1 MNGPVDICLVSHDSR
16 LYGAPSFL
24 LDLAC
29 RLNREAFRPLLVFPQ
44 PLSQELRERVAR
56 HQIPL
61 FGVRKGVETSDP
73 KPILTVRRLMN
84 RVQLLGAYLRL
95 FRQARVQLVYL
106 NTIRSTT
113 AALAARLLGIPSLWC
128 MHEMAQTLD
137 AAGGPL
143 RLRIL
148 RNWSCPIIAV
158 TEAAKQ
164 DLIRRGVRG
173 ERIRVIYNGFAL
185 PDPAAVQ
192 QAIARRKAAV
202 RRRISFVGYLSDGKD
217 PLTLVR
223 AFHRLADPNLELC
236 LFGDVVEGEGDYRA
250 VLQRE
255 VRNLALED
263 RTRFFGR
270 VADMQAYYP
279 SVAIN
284 VLPSR
289 MESFGRT
296 LGEAMSW
303 GIPVVATRVGGI
315 PELVTDGQDGL
326 LFEPGDVA
334 GLAGHLQRLLNDPPL
349 YDRMSRNALRNMQ
362 ERFSIQRSVR
372 EHEQAIQETL
382 ARQKWAGRKMTA

>member
-1 MNGPVDICLVSHDSR
+1 MNGKANICLVSHDSR

-29 RLNREAFRPLLVFPQ
+29 RLNREAFQPLLVFPQ
-44 PLSQELRERVAR
+44 PLSQELRERVAQY
-56 HQIPL
+56 QIPL

-73 KPILTVRRLMN
+73 RPILTVKRLVN
-84 RVQLLGAYLRL
+84 RLQLLGSYLRL

-113 AALAARLLGIPSLWC
+113 AALAARLLGIPILWC
-128 MHEMAQTLD
+128 IHEMAQTLD
-137 AAGGPL
+137 VVGGPL

-148 RNWSCPIIAV
+148 RRLSCPILTV
-158 TEAAKQ
+158 TEAARQ
-164 DLIRRGVRG
+164 DLIRRGVPG
-173 ERIRVIYNGFAL
+173 GRIRVIYNGFAM
-185 PDPAAVQ
+185 PDPTAVQ
-192 QAIARRKAAV
+192 QAIARRKASP
-202 RRRISFVGYLSDGKD
+202 RKRISFVGYLSASKD

-223 AFHRLADPNLELC
+223 AFHRLAALDIELC
-236 LFGDVVEGEGDYRA
+236 LFGDVVEGGGDYRS
-250 VLQRE
+250 VLQHE
-255 VRNLALED
+255 VRNLGLED
-263 RTRFFGR
+263 RTRFFGW
-270 VADMQAYYP
+270 VSDMQAYYP

-326 LFEPGDVA
+326 LFQPGDVEA
-334 GLAGHLQRLLNDPPL
+334 LAGQLRSLLNDPPL
-349 YDRMSRNALRNMQ
+349 YDRMSQNAWRNMQ
-362 ERFSIQRSVR
+362 ERFSIERSIR
-372 EHEQAIQETL
+372 EHEQVIQETL
-382 ARQKWAGRKMTA
+382 ARQKRTS